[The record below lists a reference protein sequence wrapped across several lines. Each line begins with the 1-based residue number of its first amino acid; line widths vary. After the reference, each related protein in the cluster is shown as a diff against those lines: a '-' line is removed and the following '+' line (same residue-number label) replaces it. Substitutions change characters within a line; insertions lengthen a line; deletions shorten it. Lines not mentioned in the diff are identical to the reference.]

1 MIECYAHQAPPYEQR
16 ADEGAPILS
25 RVADIVFP
33 GDTNHHG
40 TFFGGA
46 GLAFMNKAAYI
57 AAARHGR
64 CDFATVSNE
73 GVEFAKPGQLGDI
86 VEATGKVVRIGRRS
100 LAVAVELTAESPLTG
115 ARVRCGGGV
124 FHLVA
129 VGAGADW
136 RAPSAASS
144 SAPPAG
150 MDDIV
155 FPARLTHQGSL
166 HGGEALAS
174 LARAAFI
181 EASRHCRSL
190 VVLRSCRRVDF
201 DHPVFE
207 GEIVQHTPRI
217 VSTGRSSMVVAVDL
231 WAETL
236 DGRDRRR
243 CGGGEFIM
251 VAVDAAH
258 RPKEVPSLSP
268 AGSLFAGRTGAASL

>member
-1 MIECYAHQAPPYEQR
+1 MIECYAHQAPPFDQR

-64 CDFATVSNE
+64 SDFATVSNE

-86 VEATGKVVRIGRRS
+86 VEATGKVIRIGRRS
-100 LAVAVELTAESPLTG
+100 LAVAVELIAESPLTG

-129 VGAGADW
+129 VGLGAGADG
-136 RAPSAASS
+136 RVPSAASS
-144 SAPPAG
+144 LAQAGG

-207 GEIVQHTPRI
+207 GEIVQHIPRV
-217 VSTGRSSMVVAVDL
+217 VSTGRSSMVVVVDL

-236 DGRDRRR
+236 DGRERRR

-251 VAVDAAH
+251 VAVDEAH
-258 RPKEVPSLSP
+258 RPKEVPSLSS
-268 AGSLFAGRTGAASL
+268 AGSLSRG